1 MRKLKMNM
9 VVGKRQIVLAALVM
23 CLSLAVYINWVYTQ
37 EMPDFTPTNVV
48 EQGKNYGDSQ
58 YVAGEA
64 DNGEAFFAEA
74 KLARQ
79 KSRDEAAQTLK
90 TLIDSENVPADQKT
104 QLALKA
110 TEIAQRIES
119 EGKIENL
126 IKAKGFNECMVYYDV
141 EKIDVIVKTNGLLA
155 NEVAQMK
162 DIIVK
167 EVTVPAEK
175 ISIIEVK

>member
-1 MRKLKMNM
+1 MKRFKMNM

-23 CLSLAVYINWVYTQ
+23 CLSLAVYINWVYSQ
-37 EMPDFTPTNVV
+37 DLPDFPTNAG

-58 YVAGEA
+58 YVDGVE
-64 DNGEAFFAEA
+64 NGEAFFAEA
-74 KLARQ
+74 KLNRQ
-79 KSRDEAAQTLK
+79 KTRDEAAQTLK
-90 TLIDSENVPADQKT
+90 TLIDSQNVPAEQRT

-110 TEIAQRIES
+110 TEIAQTIES

-126 IKAKGFNECMVYYDV
+126 IKAKGFSECMVYYDAQRV
-141 EKIDVIVKTNGLLA
+141 DVIVKTKGLLA

-167 EVTVPAEK
+167 EVSVPAEK